1 MAAIREQQ
9 RGRRQAGEPN
19 VAAVLTWFV
28 PGAGHLYLGRPVAAA
43 CAAAVV
49 IGLYGLG
56 LRLSHGMGFEYLQP
70 ELRSALAP
78 ALAPET
84 GFLGGFFYQL
94 QKFGYGP
101 GYMRPW
107 PEWMKLGTTLTALAG
122 ILNTLLMVQAH
133 TLARLAPG
141 ASLGRRSPEWACLA
155 TWAVPG
161 LGHWLQGRRLRA
173 TLVFLVLVGL
183 FAVGCAL
190 AEGTNLDRER
200 HFYYWSGQ
208 FLVGLPAIV
217 AEWVHGHPV
226 LDHHVPYAEAGLVY
240 GCLAGLLNVLAMIDV
255 YGFAERSCFR
265 GKEVEGEERSAAAPV
280 GAGAQAEEGVS

>member
-1 MAAIREQQ
+1 MAAIRE
-9 RGRRQAGEPN
+9 RGRRPAGDPN
-19 VAAVLTWFV
+19 IAALLTWFF
-28 PGAGHLYLGRPVAAA
+28 PGAGHLYLGRPI
-43 CAAAVV
+43 AAAVSFGTV
-49 IGLYGLG
+49 AGLFALG
-56 LRLSHGMGFEYLQP
+56 IRLSHGMGFEYLQP

-78 ALAPET
+78 ALSPET

-122 ILNTLLMVQAH
+122 VLNIVLMVQAH

-141 ASLGRRSPEWACLA
+141 ASLGRRSPEWSCLA
-155 TWAVPG
+155 TWVLPG

-173 TLVFLVLVGL
+173 ALLFVLLVGL
-183 FAVGCAL
+183 FTLGCVL

-208 FLVGLPAIV
+208 FLVGLPAIA
-217 AEWVHGHPV
+217 AEWLHGHPP

-240 GCLAGLLNVLAMIDV
+240 GCLAGLLNALAMIDV
-255 YGFAERSCFR
+255 YGFAERRCFGR
-265 GKEVEGEERSAAAPV
+265 EPTGEGEERAEAATPSGRV
-280 GAGAQAEEGVS
+280 EQGVS